1 MIKQRRPSLSL
12 SLSPSPAPSPQLDVP
27 VACLLLPTLSA
38 SVVAFVCVL
47 FFFVLFRFLRFLA
60 RLARARVTYL
70 FLQDLL
76 SCSERRHG
84 GLLMSH
90 LQSQLLITPFLLSLS
105 SLSLSLSLLSLSLS
119 LWKSSGKAPE
129 KRERR
134 ERRERR
140 ETESLVTMKVH
151 VLTEPG
157 REAKDVQ
164 VSSGWSRWLLTTSLT
179 CFQGWW
185 WGGVFLLKN

>member
-1 MIKQRRPSLSL
+1 MIKQRRPFLSL

-47 FFFVLFRFLRFLA
+47 FSFVLFRFLRFLA

-105 SLSLSLSLLSLSLS
+105 SLSLSLSLLSLSSLS
-119 LWKSSGKAPE
+119 LSLLLYFFLNKKKFFLPLFSKLCFLLSPAPPPQATS
-129 KRERR
+129 RRGRRR
-134 ERRERR
+134 EKFLKHFQIFPEN
-140 ETESLVTMKVH
+140 EI
-151 VLTEPG
+151 
-157 REAKDVQ
+157 
-164 VSSGWSRWLLTTSLT
+164 SRD
-179 CFQGWW
+179 FQR
-185 WGGVFLLKN
+185 FPT

>member
-47 FFFVLFRFLRFLA
+47 FSFVLFRFLRFLA

-105 SLSLSLSLLSLSLS
+105 SLSLSLSLLSLSSLS
-119 LWKSSGKAPE
+119 LSLLLYFFLNKKKFFLPLFSKLCFLLSPAPPPQATS
-129 KRERR
+129 RRGRRR
-134 ERRERR
+134 EKFLKHFQIFPEN
-140 ETESLVTMKVH
+140 EI
-151 VLTEPG
+151 
-157 REAKDVQ
+157 
-164 VSSGWSRWLLTTSLT
+164 SRD
-179 CFQGWW
+179 FQR
-185 WGGVFLLKN
+185 FPT

>member
-105 SLSLSLSLLSLSLS
+105 SLSLSLFSLSLLSLSSLS
-119 LWKSSGKAPE
+119 RSLLLYFFLNKKKFFLPLFSKLCFLLSPAPPPQATS
-129 KRERR
+129 RRGRRR
-134 ERRERR
+134 EKFLKHFQIFPEN
-140 ETESLVTMKVH
+140 EI
-151 VLTEPG
+151 
-157 REAKDVQ
+157 
-164 VSSGWSRWLLTTSLT
+164 SRD
-179 CFQGWW
+179 FQR
-185 WGGVFLLKN
+185 FPT

>member
-105 SLSLSLSLLSLSLS
+105 SLSLSLSLLSLSSLS
-119 LWKSSGKAPE
+119 LSLLLYFFLNKKKFFLPLFSKLCFLLSPAPPPQATS
-129 KRERR
+129 RRGRRR
-134 ERRERR
+134 EKFLKHFQIFPEN
-140 ETESLVTMKVH
+140 EI
-151 VLTEPG
+151 
-157 REAKDVQ
+157 
-164 VSSGWSRWLLTTSLT
+164 SRD
-179 CFQGWW
+179 FQR
-185 WGGVFLLKN
+185 FPT

>member
-1 MIKQRRPSLSL
+1 MIKQRRPSLSLSL

-105 SLSLSLSLLSLSLS
+105 SLSLSLSLSLLSLSSLSLS
-119 LWKSSGKAPE
+119 LLLYFFLNKKKFFLPLFSKLCFLLSPAPPPQATS
-129 KRERR
+129 RRGRRR
-134 ERRERR
+134 EKFLKHFQIFPEN
-140 ETESLVTMKVH
+140 EI
-151 VLTEPG
+151 
-157 REAKDVQ
+157 
-164 VSSGWSRWLLTTSLT
+164 SRD
-179 CFQGWW
+179 FQR
-185 WGGVFLLKN
+185 FPT